1 MNNIQ
6 NNASGSKQT
15 CAKAGL
21 IVFILIALMALALM
35 CGCRGEAADTGAT
48 EDSTGQS
55 QPSESTDAVGSEGY
69 VFEAT
74 AAVDVNIGEEG
85 E

>member
-6 NNASGSKQT
+6 KNTSGSKQT

-21 IVFILIALMALALM
+21 IVLVLIALMALALM
-35 CGCRGEAADTGAT
+35 CGCRGESAEMGT
-48 EDSTGQS
+48 E
-55 QPSESTDAVGSEGY
+55 ESTAEQTQQAASSDGVGSAGY